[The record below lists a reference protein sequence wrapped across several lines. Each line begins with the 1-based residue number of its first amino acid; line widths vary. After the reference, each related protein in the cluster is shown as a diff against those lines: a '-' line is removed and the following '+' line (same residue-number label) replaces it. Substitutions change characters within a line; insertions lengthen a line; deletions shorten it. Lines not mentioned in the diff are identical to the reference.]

1 MQRRKISG
9 ILKYGTRAYTGPVKK
24 LQEGGFVAVGAG
36 YDWRDDPYEIML
48 LRNQAAQDIAKT
60 RAAASYARKAGSTKT
75 VKDPTIPGFV
85 ALKGGLQVTNDA
97 INNQYQ
103 AYQKEFYNQVE
114 TNGTEWLTT
123 VAGQRAAQ
131 QVINLGITLEE
142 KAKTEETNFNDAFG
156 KIKPEDRT
164 VFAISSN
171 GNMMVRNKSTGKGEA
186 IDTDT
191 YLKGVEKYQPMTVDE
206 FADWKRTEDTALQSG
221 LTDEFL
227 KGGAVGYNSI
237 KSTFIDGHEDAINL
251 SFLGDGKIVR
261 KKIGGGTDYVT
272 DVRIFKDGVDA
283 LMKGFAFDAPQLT
296 QQEVNKA
303 NDARAVANEV
313 YTDIMAKTGDRSQLE
328 ASLTAEVLRDDRY
341 KAAIFHEKDPAK
353 KAEILEEQK
362 RLALVSK
369 LFDKNKKSASGDGG
383 KSDSPDQDKRDP
395 DAITPFGGLMAFYN
409 PSTVG
414 QFTLGV
420 GIQQGKQRQVADVN
434 MPAVWD
440 GIGPAMIKLEVNPD
454 ANETAKKQNNM
465 LHNNAISP
473 VINKSEFYLP
483 GGQSLSK
490 ALGGKG
496 KATEFIGD
504 YTVIAPNESMPI
516 VYKPIDSAGNDVTAQ
531 LLKLAPV
538 KLAIRQ
544 KFLAATKGKLTRDG
558 KPYNVTTSAEQLLP
572 GNIDPKKQRDTKEY
586 QLWLA
591 DGMKVGDYQQDVT
604 NKVPGAVQR
613 LARAKEA
620 RAAIN
625 QATAAFYREFKG
637 KEVTMQPMLGTWII
651 FDNED
656 VDFKSKMD
664 LATANGVG
672 GNLIKPANAK
682 EQAFLQKVNGI
693 DNSTKLNPMQDEVY
707 KMLVFNKILPLNT
720 IAANGGAK
728 LSHIETYGKIQDKI
742 VNFMSGQNPTSNP
755 QDTKLVYEFL
765 MQ

>member
-1 MQRRKISG
+1 MQKRKIAG
-9 ILKYGTRAYTGPVKK
+9 ILKYGTRSYPVPVKK
-24 LQEGGFVAVGAG
+24 LQEGGYVAVGSG

-48 LRNQAAQDIAKT
+48 LKNKAAQDIAKS
-60 RAAASYARKAGSTKT
+60 RSAAAYARKSGSAKT
-75 VKDPTIPGFV
+75 AKDPTIPGFV
-85 ALKGGLQVTNDA
+85 TLKGGIPVTNDA
-97 INNQYQ
+97 INKQYQ
-103 AYQKEFYNQVE
+103 EYQKEFYSQVE
-114 TNGTEWLTT
+114 ANDPEWLTT
-123 VAGQRAAQ
+123 IAGQRAAQ

-142 KAKTEETNFNDAFG
+142 KAKAEETNFNDAFG

-164 VFAISSN
+164 VFAISAN
-171 GNMMVRNKSTGKGEA
+171 GNMMVRDKATGKGEA
-186 IDTDT
+186 IDTAT

-227 KGGAVGYNSI
+227 KGGAVGYNTI
-237 KSTFIDGHEDAINL
+237 KATFIDGHEDAINL

-272 DVRIFKDGVDA
+272 DVRLFKDGVDA
-283 LMKGFAFDAPQLT
+283 LMKGFAFDTPQLT

-328 ASLTAEVLRDDRY
+328 ASLTAEVLRDDRN
-341 KAAIFHEKDPAK
+341 KAIIFKEKDPVK

-369 LFDKNKKSASGDGG
+369 LFDKNKKSSTGDGDS
-383 KSDSPDQDKRDP
+383 KSSTTDQDKRDP
-395 DAITPFGGLMAFYN
+395 DAIAPFGGLMAFYN

-544 KFLAATKGKLTRDG
+544 KFIAATKGKLTRDG
-558 KPYNVTTSAEQLLP
+558 KPYRITTSAEQLLP
-572 GNIDPKKQRDTKEY
+572 GNIDSKKQSDTKEY

-591 DGMKVGDYQQDVT
+591 DGMKVGDYQQDVR
-604 NKVPGAVQR
+604 NNVPGAVAR

-637 KEVTMQPMLGTWII
+637 REVTMQPMLGTWII
-651 FDNED
+651 FDNDD
-656 VDFKSKMD
+656 VDFKGKMD
-664 LATANGVG
+664 LAASNGIGANM
-672 GNLIKPANAK
+672 IKPANSK
-682 EQAFLQKVNGI
+682 EKAFLQDVNGI
-693 DNSTKLNPMQDEVY
+693 DSTNLMKDNVY

-728 LSHIETYGKIQDKI
+728 LSHIKTYGDIQDKI
-742 VNFMSGQNPTSNP
+742 VTFMSGQNPTSNP